1 MVMLKLVDEYKD
13 TGYRIVPI
21 SSQTVNYIEDNL
33 GDLFLHM
40 NNGQIHAISEAEA
53 DKIIVIIRSEDEVSD
68 ECPYYEPLVID
79 NTDDDE
85 EPQDIL
91 KN

>member
-1 MVMLKLVDEYKD
+1 MQMLKLVDEYKE

-21 SSQTVNYIEDNL
+21 SVQTVNYIEDNL

-40 NNGQIHAISEAEA
+40 NNGQIHAISEAEV
-53 DKIIVIIRSEDEVSD
+53 DKIIDIIHGENDISD
-68 ECPYYEPLVID
+68 ECPYYEPID
-79 NTDDDE
+79 NADDEE

>member
-40 NNGQIHAISEAEA
+40 NNGQIHAISEAEV
-53 DKIIVIIRSEDEVSD
+53 DKIIAIIRSEDEESD

>member
-40 NNGQIHAISEAEA
+40 NNGQIHAISEAEV
-53 DKIIVIIRSEDEVSD
+53 DKIIAIIRSEDEESD
-68 ECPYYEPLVID
+68 ECPYYEPLAID